1 MYDSSS
7 GLQQAKS
14 TRRRRK
20 HARLYADK
28 HGNLSFEVGR
38 SKLELLWDPYLNSSA
53 LQNEIVSGGS
63 SSQNNFPLHLKGSQ
77 RFIAVGGRLW
87 HARHPGEDCLTAFE
101 DNIGA
106 LLDLSR
112 KKNIFNSTTLTES
125 QKRLLLF
132 MPVLSPD
139 YDKTCRADRKPYN
152 MVQLIMMTLALMAI
166 GIGVVAPAGTV
177 LGFALPESPVSA
189 TNQRSGYP
197 VPSPHLLF
205 PC

>member
-53 LQNEIVSGGS
+53 LQSEIMSGGS
-63 SSQNNFPLHLKGSQ
+63 SSQDNFPLQLKGPQ
-77 RFIAVGGRLW
+77 RSIVVGGGLW
-87 HARHPGEDCLTAFE
+87 HARNPSEDYLTAFE
-101 DNIGA
+101 DNIDA

-112 KKNIFNSTTLTES
+112 KWNIINSTTLIES
-125 QKRLLLF
+125 RRDF
-132 MPVLSPD
+132 FCS
-139 YDKTCRADRKPYN
+139 CRSSR
-152 MVQLIMMTLALMAI
+152 LIMA
-166 GIGVVAPAGTV
+166 
-177 LGFALPESPVSA
+177 
-189 TNQRSGYP
+189 
-197 VPSPHLLF
+197 
-205 PC
+205 C